1 MSATHLLGGIRL
13 TRWERVHPSGQ
24 RDLRRRRRPY
34 HWPVNVALLGTGK
47 MGTAIARRIE
57 GAGFDLTLWNRT
69 HERARAVGA
78 GRVASTAAEAV
89 AGADVV
95 LSILFDTASVRE
107 VYRGLEA
114 RTGQVFVEM
123 STAGPGVLE
132 ELAPRLLAGGGELLA
147 APILGSIPAVDQAS
161 ALILVGGDAAA
172 FDRARPVLQA
182 FGQPEHMGTRGEA
195 AAMKLVNNAM
205 LGAASLLA
213 AELMVVARLSG
224 LDAEAT
230 FRHLC
235 RMMPYLQARRRGYL
249 EGSHENPLFE
259 LSGMVKD
266 LDLALELGRQSGAA
280 MPVVAQ
286 ARELYAMAEPEHR
299 RQEITAVI
307 ETYPL

>member
-1 MSATHLLGGIRL
+1 MSATHLLGGVRL

-69 HERARAVGA
+69 PERARAVGA

-147 APILGSIPAVDQAS
+147 APILGSLPAIEQAS
-161 ALILVGGDAAA
+161 ALILVGGDPAA
-172 FDRARPVLQA
+172 FARVQPVLAA
-182 FGQPEHMGTRGEA
+182 FGQPEHAGTRRDA
-195 AAMKLVNNAM
+195 AALKLLSNAM
-205 LGAASLLA
+205 LHVATLAA
-213 AELMVVARLSG
+213 AELMATGRRAG
-224 LDAEAT
+224 LDEAAV
-230 FRHLC
+230 FRLLC
-235 RMMPYLQARRRGYL
+235 RTVPYLQARSRGYL
-249 EGSHENPLFE
+249 ERVHDRPMFE
-259 LSGMVKD
+259 LSGAVKD
-266 LDLALELGRQSGAA
+266 QGLALALGRAHGAA
-280 MPVVAQ
+280 MPLLAVS
-286 ARELYAMAEPEHR
+286 RELFAMAEPEHGR
-299 RQEITAVI
+299 EEMTAVI
-307 ETYPL
+307 ERYPR